1 MANEIEFSFLEPS
14 DLMKKTTYD
23 PNTDNV
29 VDVAKDIEGFD
40 SASDDTFYGKIGGVT
55 GFYSVPDGNLTVRT
69 EDFGDVGT
77 YSYSLF
83 SNPENINAR
92 VRFKKGLP
100 ENPIYVAID
109 DDSVLNPSIGSVI
122 EIAKSGEA
130 PLIIQRNGSVVINV
144 PEGFDIN
151 ANIEKN
157 NQILRLVK
165 VGPSEWDLS
174 LYSYNNTL
182 GELLDVDTTGITT
195 GQVIQYDGTSFVP
208 ATISG
213 GSGATTLSELT
224 DVDTT
229 GVATNNV
236 LKYNGSSWVDG
247 AVAYSE
253 ITGTPTLSTVATS
266 GSYNDLAD
274 QPSIP
279 SGINDLTDVDTSG
292 ITSGQVLQYNGTSFV
307 AATVSSGAS
316 SIDDLTDVNL
326 TGISTGQILNWDG
339 SQFVPVNMPDGGG
352 TTPTQLG
359 ELTNVDTTGQ
369 ATNDVL
375 KFNGTNWVPDN
386 VAYSEITGTPT
397 LSTVATTG
405 SYNDLSD
412 QPSIPSTINQL
423 TDVVTT
429 GVAVNNVLKYDGSN
443 WVDGSIAY
451 SEVSG
456 TPTLS
461 TVATTGSYNDLTNLP
476 VLSAVATSG
485 SYTDLSNTPSI
496 PSAINDLSDVDTT
509 GITTG
514 QVLQYNGTSFVAAT
528 ISGGGASALDDL
540 SDVDTST
547 TAPSTGDTL
556 VYNGTEWVPQAPA
569 TGGGGTASYEYVE
582 LRYDSGASKFTN
594 AGALVSTT
602 SNVTATITDPDNCI
616 VTFTFTGK
624 SYPPTNII
632 TYGQVGA
639 TNEFIMNS
647 VNTSYSTRKVSAGLD
662 VENPTLFNGTFDETI
677 TMELT
682 KSATFASGDAG
693 TGFGAPGTKVYVM
706 FMFGA

>member
-23 PNTDNV
+23 TNTDNV

-40 SASDDTFYGKIGGVT
+40 SASDDTFYGKVGGVT
-55 GFYSVPDGNLTVRT
+55 GFFSVPAGASSINDLT
-69 EDFGDVGT
+69 
-77 YSYSLF
+77 
-83 SNPENINAR
+83 
-92 VRFKKGLP
+92 
-100 ENPIYVAID
+100 
-109 DDSVLNPSIGSVI
+109 
-122 EIAKSGEA
+122 
-130 PLIIQRNGSVVINV
+130 
-144 PEGFDIN
+144 
-151 ANIEKN
+151 
-157 NQILRLVK
+157 
-165 VGPSEWDLS
+165 
-174 LYSYNNTL
+174 
-182 GELLDVDTTGITT
+182 DVDTSGITS
-195 GQVIQYDGTSFVP
+195 GQVLQYNGTTFVA
-208 ATISG
+208 ATITG
-213 GSGATTLSELT
+213 GGAESISDLT

-236 LKYNGSSWVDG
+236 LKYDGSGWVDG
-247 AVAYSE
+247 SVAYSE
-253 ITGTPTLSTVATS
+253 VTGTPTLSSVATS
-266 GSYNDLAD
+266 GSYTDLSD
-274 QPSIP
+274 KPTIP
-279 SGINDLTDVDTSG
+279 SSVNDLTDVDTSG

-307 AATVSSGAS
+307 AATVSSGAT

-412 QPSIPSTINQL
+412 QPSIPSAINQL
-423 TDVVTT
+423 TDVDTT

-443 WVDGSIAY
+443 WVDGSVAY

-496 PSAINDLSDVDTT
+496 PSAINDLSDVDTS
-509 GITTG
+509 GITSG
-514 QVLQYNGTSFVAAT
+514 QVLQFNGTSFVAAT
-528 ISGGGASALDDL
+528 ITGGGASSLDDL

-547 TAPSTGDTL
+547 TAPTTGDTL
-556 VYNGTEWVPQAPA
+556 VYNGTEWVPQAPSAGGSTA
-569 TGGGGTASYEYVE
+569 THEWVEFVYSSGGNFQSANGGGIVSSSPGVNPVVVDEGLCIVDFTFNGKPYPPSGVLAYAQAYGSDTFLMTNITSWSTA
-582 LRYDSGASKFTN
+582 K
-594 AGALVSTT
+594 
-602 SNVTATITDPDNCI
+602 VTAGVSGGFSEANPAFFSGSFNEAIQ
-616 VTFTFTGK
+616 FTLPQTE
-624 SYPPTNII
+624 T
-632 TYGQVGA
+632 GA
-639 TNEFIMNS
+639 TDGGNFG
-647 VNTSYSTRKVSAGLD
+647 VNPRLY
-662 VENPTLFNGTFDETI
+662 I
-677 TMELT
+677 
-682 KSATFASGDAG
+682 
-693 TGFGAPGTKVYVM
+693 M